1 MRGQNEGKG
10 VVHVGGGGLNLRAW
24 SMGVVN
30 YAHPQ
35 GWAKLFHETLDG
47 AVASMGS
54 VLCVTD

>member
-1 MRGQNEGKG
+1 
-10 VVHVGGGGLNLRAW
+10 
-24 SMGVVN
+24 MGVIN

-35 GWAKLFHETLDG
+35 GWEKLSQETLDG